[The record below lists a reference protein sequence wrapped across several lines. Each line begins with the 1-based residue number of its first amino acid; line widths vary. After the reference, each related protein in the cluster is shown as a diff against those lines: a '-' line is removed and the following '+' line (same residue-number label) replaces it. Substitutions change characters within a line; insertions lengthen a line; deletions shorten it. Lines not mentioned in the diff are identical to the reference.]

1 MPDALS
7 KTIPIWQVAIVTTRR
22 LLNLRTDHSVV
33 LNQVHCDQSSYAET
47 QPRPFGE
54 RMEY

>member
-7 KTIPIWQVAIVTTRR
+7 KTIPIWQVAISVPKC
-22 LLNLRTDHSVV
+22 LLDLRIDSSVD
-33 LNQVHCDQSSYAET
+33 LNQVHCDQSSYTET
-47 QPRPFGE
+47 QPRACEG